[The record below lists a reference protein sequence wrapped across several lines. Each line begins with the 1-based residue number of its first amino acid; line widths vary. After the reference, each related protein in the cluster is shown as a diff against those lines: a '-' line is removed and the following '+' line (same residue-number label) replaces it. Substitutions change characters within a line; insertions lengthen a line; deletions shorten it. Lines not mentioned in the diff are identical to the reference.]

1 MSEPLRNP
9 QIPSAR
15 YDQFVAAAITG
26 ILAGKPTITVTAL
39 AKQAHN
45 AATAVIEEENLRD
58 YLIRQGYSNLYV
70 ALFAGLVWSFIS

>member
-26 ILAGKPTITVTAL
+26 ILAGKPTITKTAL
-39 AKQAHN
+39 AKQVHDM
-45 AATAVIEEENLRD
+45 ATAVVEEENARD
-58 YLIRQGYSNLYV
+58 LHARENYSNLY
-70 ALFAGLVWSFIS
+70 